1 MSQTRDAFGPLT
13 VVRDGTTG
21 VKLAVT
27 NKEGTV
33 VAGPDAR
40 YTTAQLATLAAARGL
55 APYALYAASD
65 SGFLYYASSATT
77 YYAVSNAGIPVMWGP
92 FTASG
97 VVKGVAGDPG
107 TVLAVFCS
115 ASAAGNITMRNSA
128 TVGGGSALVGATAV
142 TMTAGQMLVFGP
154 QDCANGIV
162 LDLNSGTGTFYV
174 IGT

>member
-1 MSQTRDAFGPLT
+1 MSNRVAPDVTW
-13 VVRDGTTG
+13 VVDDVTGIAAGQRLADGR
-21 VKLAVT
+21 VVT
-27 NKEGTV
+27 PSF
-33 VAGPDAR
+33 VAP
-40 YTTAQLATLAAARGL
+40 
-55 APYALYAASD
+55 
-65 SGFLYYASSATT
+65 
-77 YYAVSNAGIPVMWGP
+77 AGIPVMWGP

-115 ASAAGNITMRNSA
+115 ASASGNITMRNSA
-128 TVGGGSALVGATAV
+128 TVGGGTPLVGATAV
-142 TMTAGQMLVFGP
+142 AMSAGQMLVIGP

>member
-1 MSQTRDAFGPLT
+1 MANGYWKSSSG
-13 VVRDGTTG
+13 
-21 VKLAVT
+21 
-27 NKEGTV
+27 
-33 VAGPDAR
+33 
-40 YTTAQLATLAAARGL
+40 AAA
-55 APYALYAASD
+55 
-65 SGFLYYASSATT
+65 T
-77 YYAVSNAGIPVMWGP
+77 IPVMWGP

-115 ASAAGNITMRNSA
+115 ASASGNITMRNSA
-128 TVGGGSALVGATAV
+128 TVGGGTPLVGATAV
-142 TMTAGQMLVFGP
+142 AMSAGQMLVFGP

>member
-1 MSQTRDAFGPLT
+1 MPPAQGVVQTAPTFPT
-13 VVRDGTTG
+13 
-21 VKLAVT
+21 
-27 NKEGTV
+27 
-33 VAGPDAR
+33 PI
-40 YTTAQLATLAAARGL
+40 ATPPIANIV
-55 APYALYAASD
+55 ASD
-65 SGFLYYASSATT
+65 AQVAAMYAQGTPVPKATFLVDPTT
-77 YYAVSNAGIPVMWGP
+77 LLLYGQSNGAGGYVPLGGGSGIPVMWGP

-128 TVGGGSALVGATAV
+128 TVGGGVALPGATAV
-142 TMTAGQMLVFGP
+142 AMSTGQMLVIGP